1 MAPTLEL
8 QGEHIPHTFGL
19 WGAVSLG
26 WLTINVFGG
35 MSFIIFFG
43 LSAGGIPVVLYGL
56 WVHCSN
62 YDACSSLLTVSIQ
75 YWLQHRG
82 GLYHSDL
89 RSVRLSIL
97 YSR

>member
-56 WVHCSN
+56 
-62 YDACSSLLTVSIQ
+62 
-75 YWLQHRG
+75 
-82 GLYHSDL
+82 
-89 RSVRLSIL
+89 
-97 YSR
+97 